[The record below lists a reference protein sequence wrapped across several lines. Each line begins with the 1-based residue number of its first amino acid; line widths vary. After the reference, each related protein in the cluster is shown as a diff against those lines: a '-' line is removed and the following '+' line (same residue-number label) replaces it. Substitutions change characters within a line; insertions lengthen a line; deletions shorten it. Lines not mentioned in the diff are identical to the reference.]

1 MPASEFD
8 IIEQVF
14 RARATSGTGVI
25 CGIGDDAAVLS
36 VPPGEQLVVS
46 TDTLISGVHFFADG
60 DPYDTGYRSLAV
72 NLSDMAAMGAVPAWM
87 TLALTLPENDITWL
101 HKFAD
106 GLFDLADRFGVSLT
120 GGNMAHGPLSITIT
134 IMGTVPSGKALYR
147 SGAQTG
153 DLIYVTGQPGMA
165 ALALAIITGELS
177 WQGPAPIACIE
188 RLRRPLPRVQAGLL
202 IRDLASA
209 CIDISDG
216 LAADLAHLLRAS
228 GKGARIRLAS
238 LPLDPS
244 FARLTQEQK
253 YTYALCRGD
262 DYELCFTLPAQH
274 RPVLQQL
281 EQQAGCQFSCIG
293 EVMADATLHW
303 IDANGSDIYLA
314 ETGYQHFRD

>member
-1 MPASEFD
+1 MPACEFD

-25 CGIGDDAAVLS
+25 CGIGDDAAVLA

-46 TDTLISGVHFFADG
+46 TDTLVSGVHFFRDG
-60 DPYDTGYRSLAV
+60 DPYDIGYRSLAV

-87 TLALTLPENDITWL
+87 TLALTLPEQDISWL

-106 GLFDLADRFGVSLT
+106 GLFELADRFGVSLT

-134 IMGTVPSGKALYR
+134 IMGTVPSGKALLR
-147 SGAQTG
+147 SGAQAG
-153 DLIYVTGQPGMA
+153 DLIYVTGKPGMA
-165 ALALAIITGELS
+165 ALALAIITGELA
-177 WQGPAPIACIE
+177 WQGSAPSACIE
-188 RLRRPLPRVQAGLL
+188 RLRRPLPRVQAGLV

-216 LAADLAHLLRAS
+216 LAADLGHLLRAS
-228 GKGARIRLAS
+228 GKGARIHLAS

-244 FARLTQEQK
+244 FASLTQEQK
-253 YTYALCRGD
+253 YRYALCRGD

-274 RPVLQQL
+274 RPVLQQY

-293 EVMADATLHW
+293 EVMADAALHW
-303 IDANGSDIYLA
+303 IAADGNELHLA
-314 ETGYQHFRD
+314 ETGYQHFRH